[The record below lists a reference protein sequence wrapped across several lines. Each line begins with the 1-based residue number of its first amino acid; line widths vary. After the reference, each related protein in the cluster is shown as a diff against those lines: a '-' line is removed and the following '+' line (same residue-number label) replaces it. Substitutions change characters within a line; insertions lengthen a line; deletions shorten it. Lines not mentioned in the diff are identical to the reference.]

1 MKDIKLWV
9 VTHKEKNI
17 AYPDRTYIKVGN
29 GDSVC
34 DMITDATGDNIAEKN
49 KNYCELTAVYWIWK
63 NTSCDIVG
71 IEHYRR
77 IFGFNLWDA
86 KNYFIL
92 RPRKIEKLLKK
103 YDLICPKKFKFKD
116 TLLNRYRQNFDETD
130 FDIIR
135 NIITEKYPEYTQSFD
150 EVMNSNIGTMCNMMI
165 CDKKLFD
172 SYCEWLFG
180 ILFESEKFIDPSNR
194 DAYRARVFG
203 FLSERL
209 LNIWLVK
216 NKFKV
221 KYVTVVRTDEGRFK
235 GLIGVL
241 INKLKCLLQRKITLN
256 KKAK

>member
-17 AYPDRTYIKVGN
+17 AYPHRTYIKVGN
-29 GDSVC
+29 GAVNQ
-34 DMITDATGDNIAEKN
+34 DMITDATGDNIAQKN

-63 NTSCDIVG
+63 NTKSDVVG

-92 RPRKIEKLLKK
+92 RPAKIEKYLKK
-103 YDLICPKKFKFKD
+103 YDVICPKKFRFKD
-116 TLLNRYRQNFDETD
+116 TLLNRYRQNFDEHD
-130 FDIIR
+130 FDAIR
-135 NIITEKYPEYTQSFD
+135 NIIGEKYPDYINAYD
-150 EVMNSNIGTMCNMMI
+150 YVMNSNMGTMCNMMI
-165 CDKKLFD
+165 CNKTLFD
-172 SYCEWLFG
+172 SYCEWLFD
-180 ILFESEKFIDPSNR
+180 ILFESEKYIDPSTR

-216 NKFKV
+216 NSLKV
-221 KYVTVVRTDEGRFK
+221 KYVTVVRTDEGRIK
-235 GLIGVL
+235 GLAGVL
-241 INKLKCLLQRKITLN
+241 LNKIKCILQRKIV
-256 KKAK
+256 KVKYVK